1 MQRKPARAPRKGDFG
16 GVLGHKSDMNRLWIV
31 AVFAALS
38 LPAASAPRSK
48 VAAITTAEAAAEA
61 AEAAMIKRFEPLEIE
76 DALVDQAAR
85 IAAAVAALPAHPG
98 GAETVV
104 LAVGGEGYQAIFGRE
119 ARHAA
124 DVLAARSG
132 GPALVL
138 SNTPEQV
145 ETGLLAS
152 RRTVPLALA
161 ALGRRARSGDTIVV
175 YLASHGGEDAS
186 ISMEAPYLGFAPFN
200 ADDLASALAT
210 SGFKRRII
218 IISACFAASW
228 IDRLA
233 SPTTIVIAAAA
244 ADRTSFGCDDS
255 RELTV
260 FGEAILG
267 ELNNPGLSLAAAFD
281 RAQQRI
287 AATEAAEAVEAS
299 LPEARV
305 GADMAPTWS
314 GAGASVSR

>member
-1 MQRKPARAPRKGDFG
+1 MQRRARVASCKGDFD
-16 GVLGHKSDMNRLWIV
+16 GVLGHKTIMKRLWIV
-31 AVFAALS
+31 AVLAALS
-38 LPAASAPRSK
+38 LPAASAPMRNA
-48 VAAITTAEAAAEA
+48 AAIPTAEATAQA

-85 IAAAVAALPAHPG
+85 IEAAVAALPTHPG

-145 ETGLLAS
+145 ESGLLAS
-152 RRTVPLALA
+152 RRTVPLALS
-161 ALGRRARSGDTIVV
+161 ALGKRARSGDTLVV

-186 ISMEAPYLGFAPFN
+186 ISMEAPYLEFAPMT
-200 ADDLASALAT
+200 ADDLAKALDA

-218 IISACFAASW
+218 ILSACFAGSW

-233 SPTTIVIAAAA
+233 SPTAIIVAAAA
-244 ADRTSFGCDDS
+244 ANRSSFGCDDS

-260 FGEAILG
+260 FGEAMLG
-267 ELNNPGLSLAAAFD
+267 ELANPDLSLAAAFD
-281 RAQQRI
+281 RARQRI
-287 AATEAAEAVEAS
+287 AATEAAEAVEPS

-305 GADMAPTWS
+305 GADMAPLWS
-314 GAGASVSR
+314 GAGAAMSR

>member
-1 MQRKPARAPRKGDFG
+1 MK
-16 GVLGHKSDMNRLWIV
+16 HLWIV

-38 LPAASAPRSK
+38 LPAASAPMRN
-48 VAAITTAEAAAEA
+48 VAAIPTAEAAAKA

-85 IAAAVAALPAHPG
+85 IDAAIAALPVHPG
-98 GAETVV
+98 GTETVV

-124 DVLAARSG
+124 DVLTARSG

-145 ETGLLAS
+145 AAGLLAS
-152 RRTVPLALA
+152 RRTVPMTLT
-161 ALGRRARSGDTIVV
+161 ALGKRARSGDTIIV

-186 ISMEAPYLGFAPFN
+186 ISMEAPYLEFAPLTANEF
-200 ADDLASALAT
+200 AKALDA
-210 SGFKRRII
+210 SGFTRRII
-218 IISACFAASW
+218 ILSACFAGSW

-233 SPTTIVIAAAA
+233 SPTTIIIAAAA

-260 FGEAILG
+260 FGEAMLG
-267 ELNNPGLSLAAAFD
+267 ELANPDLTLATAFD
-281 RAQQRI
+281 RARQRI
-287 AATEAAEAVEAS
+287 TATEAAEALEPS
-299 LPEARV
+299 LPQARV
-305 GADMAPTWS
+305 GADMASLWS
-314 GAGASVSR
+314 GAGTTVSH

>member
-1 MQRKPARAPRKGDFG
+1 MVDERAQADDSAAGLRQKT
-16 GVLGHKSDMNRLWIV
+16 SMNRLWIV
-31 AVFAALS
+31 VAFACLS
-38 LPAASAPRSK
+38 LPAASAPMGSTAS
-48 VAAITTAEAAAEA
+48 VPSAEAAAKA

-85 IAAAVAALPAHPG
+85 ISAAVAALPAHSSG
-98 GAETVV
+98 TETVV

-119 ARHAA
+119 ARRAA
-124 DVLAARSG
+124 DVLAARGG

-145 ETGLLAS
+145 AAGLLAS
-152 RRTVPLALA
+152 RRTVPMTLT
-161 ALGRRARSGDTIVV
+161 ALGKRARTGDTIIV

-186 ISMEAPYLGFAPFN
+186 ISMEAPYLEFAPLT
-200 ADDLASALAT
+200 ADDLARALDAA
-210 SGFKRRII
+210 GFARRII
-218 IISACFAASW
+218 ILSACFAGSW

-233 SPTTIVIAAAA
+233 SPTTIIIAAAA

-260 FGEAILG
+260 FGEAMLG
-267 ELNNPGLSLAAAFD
+267 ELADPDVSLATAFD
-281 RAQQRI
+281 RAKQRI

-305 GADMAPTWS
+305 GAEMTPLWS
-314 GAGASVSR
+314 GATTTMSR

>member
-1 MQRKPARAPRKGDFG
+1 MHQSFAIALFMLALVATPLDAKPTKPQT
-16 GVLGHKSDMNRLWIV
+16 
-31 AVFAALS
+31 AAE
-38 LPAASAPRSK
+38 
-48 VAAITTAEAAAEA
+48 IAEAAI
-61 AEAAMIKRFEPLEIE
+61 IKRFEPLEIE
-76 DALVDQAAR
+76 DALVDQHDR
-85 IAAAVAALPAHPG
+85 ITAAVAALPPHPDS
-98 GAETVV
+98 AEMPV
-104 LAVGGEGYQAIFGRE
+104 LAIGGEGYQAIFDRE
-119 ARHAA
+119 ARRAA
-124 DVLAARSG
+124 DVLGARGG

-145 ETGLLAS
+145 ESGLLAS

-161 ALGRRARSGDTIVV
+161 AMGERARPDDTLIV

-186 ISMEAPYLGFAPFN
+186 VSMEAPYIEFAPLT
-200 ADDLASALAT
+200 ADDLAKALDAA
-210 SGFKRRII
+210 GFKRRII
-218 IISACFAASW
+218 ILSACFAGSW

-260 FGEAILG
+260 FGEAMLG
-267 ELNNPGLSLAAAFD
+267 ELADPGVSLATAFD
-281 RAQQRI
+281 RAKQRI

-305 GADMAPTWS
+305 GAKMAPLWS
-314 GAGASVSR
+314 AAGTTMSR

>member
-1 MQRKPARAPRKGDFG
+1 MK
-16 GVLGHKSDMNRLWIV
+16 HLWIV

-38 LPAASAPRSK
+38 LPAASAPMRN
-48 VAAITTAEAAAEA
+48 VAAIPTAEAAAKA

-85 IAAAVAALPAHPG
+85 IDAAIAALPVHPG
-98 GAETVV
+98 GTETVV

-124 DVLAARSG
+124 DVLTARSG

-145 ETGLLAS
+145 AAGLLAS
-152 RRTVPLALA
+152 RRTVPMTLT
-161 ALGRRARSGDTIVV
+161 ALGKRARSGDTIIV

-186 ISMEAPYLGFAPFN
+186 ISMEAPYLEFAPLTANEF
-200 ADDLASALAT
+200 AKALDA
-210 SGFKRRII
+210 SGFTRRII
-218 IISACFAASW
+218 ILSACFAGSW

-233 SPTTIVIAAAA
+233 SPTTIIIAAAA

-260 FGEAILG
+260 FGEAMLG
-267 ELNNPGLSLAAAFD
+267 ELANPDLTLATAFD

-287 AATEAAEAVEAS
+287 TATEAAEALEPS
-299 LPEARV
+299 LPQARV
-305 GADMAPTWS
+305 GADMASLWS
-314 GAGASVSR
+314 GAGTTVSH

>member
-1 MQRKPARAPRKGDFG
+1 M
-16 GVLGHKSDMNRLWIV
+16 GHKSVMNRLWII

-38 LPAASAPRSK
+38 LPSASAPRSK
-48 VAAITTAEAAAEA
+48 AAAITTAEAAAEA

-76 DALVDQAAR
+76 DALVDQSAR
-85 IAAAVAALPAHPG
+85 IDAAVAALPAHPE

-104 LAVGGEGYQAIFGRE
+104 MAVGGEGYQAIFDRE
-119 ARHAA
+119 ARRAA
-124 DVLAARSG
+124 AVLAARGG

-145 ETGLLAS
+145 EGGLLAS
-152 RRTVPLALA
+152 RRTVPLALT
-161 ALGRRARSGDTIVV
+161 ALGKRARPDDMLIV
-175 YLASHGGEDAS
+175 YLTSHGGEDAS
-186 ISMEAPYLGFAPFN
+186 VSMEAPYIEFAPMT
-200 ADDLASALAT
+200 ADDLAKALDAA
-210 SGFKRRII
+210 GFKRRIVI
-218 IISACFAASW
+218 LSACFAGSW

-260 FGEAILG
+260 FGEAMLG
-267 ELNNPGLSLAAAFD
+267 ELADPDVSLATAFD
-281 RAQQRI
+281 RAKQRI
-287 AATEAAEAVEAS
+287 TATEAAEAVEPS

-305 GADMAPTWS
+305 GAQMAPLWS
-314 GAGASVSR
+314 GAGMTMSR